1 MQPLLFT
8 IYIAELKFKY
18 NGRYC
23 GTIMV
28 DIDPL
33 TLIKTTDLRC
43 FGEVYQ
49 DKLVR
54 FLKTFLYLGEFEG
67 ASPSSLS

>member
-1 MQPLLFT
+1 MLSGSN
-8 IYIAELKFKY
+8 KV
-18 NGRYC
+18 NVNVVVS

-67 ASPSSLS
+67 VSPSSLS

>member
-1 MQPLLFT
+1 
-8 IYIAELKFKY
+8 
-18 NGRYC
+18 
-23 GTIMV
+23 MV

-33 TLIKTTDLRC
+33 TLIKTTYLRC

-54 FLKTFLYLGEFEG
+54 FLKTFLDLGG
-67 ASPSSLS
+67 VRGLPPHKDIKIS

>member
-1 MQPLLFT
+1 
-8 IYIAELKFKY
+8 
-18 NGRYC
+18 
-23 GTIMV
+23 MV

-33 TLIKTTDLRC
+33 CLIKMTYLRC

-54 FLKTFLYLGEFEG
+54 FLKTFLYLRGSLRGYPPHSIIKDDFFEPKLRRSRDAG
-67 ASPSSLS
+67 AGVRGQ

>member
-1 MQPLLFT
+1 M
-8 IYIAELKFKY
+8 YFK
-18 NGRYC
+18 NV

-33 TLIKTTDLRC
+33 TLIKTTYLRC

-54 FLKTFLYLGEFEG
+54 FLKTFLDLRGV
-67 ASPSSLS
+67 